1 MNTLDTK
8 RKYTYQRTVEG
19 ATYTNYYVSS
29 LPQDMAIA
37 HLQRTWGTCVWTKQ
51 LRPDFK
57 ILSIEP
63 VEYKVTW

>member
-57 ILSIEP
+57 ILSIE
-63 VEYKVTW
+63 VVK